1 MSRVREGRHII
12 KRIIVRGVLVLDT
25 PTCLGNGDAE
35 GPTDLML
42 LHDSISPKAIL
53 TGSSI
58 AGALRNY
65 LHEYERDYGKSE
77 RRQDIAAKLF
87 GDLFA
92 YEDEKHLPEQQ
103 KLKTKE
109 QDTQSP
115 LIIDDALS
123 SDIPIVELRDGVKID
138 SATGTAADKAKYDL
152 ELLLAGTQFSLSFEL
167 LIDKENDENQLKEA
181 LALALEGLKSSE
193 ISIGMKKRRGF
204 GRCHVDEWQVWEFD
218 LRQHSD
224 RLAWLAF
231 DRPWSEPYAKQPN
244 ISESIT
250 EALGIT
256 IRQQDK
262 RDRFS
267 IQATFKLAS
276 PLLIRSGQDSTGCAP
291 DVVHLKSE
299 RLVDKQKYFLATNI
313 RKGLFDYA
321 IQLLALLP
329 KEESLWTSENTEFF
343 LLAYKLLKPSKTKVP
358 VLSGTSLAG
367 VLRHRA
373 ERIVNT
379 LGKRQAIVNE
389 LFGFVE
395 EDSKQAKAS
404 RLVVHE
410 SVIKNT
416 ADLVQN
422 RIAIDR
428 FTGGAYHGALF
439 SEQPIFGSDETHLTL
454 ELELRQPKNA
464 EIGLLLLLLKDLWTS
479 DLPVGGESSIGRG
492 RLQGLEATMIRQIPG
507 KATQTWTISQD
518 GECLQVSE
526 ANADALGAFVSNF
539 SGEVAA

>member
-1 MSRVREGRHII
+1 MSREREGRHII
-12 KRIIVRGVLVLDT
+12 KRLIVRGVLVLDT

-115 LIIDDALS
+115 LIIDDAIS

-138 SATGTAADKAKYDL
+138 SATGTATDKAKYDL
-152 ELLLAGTQFSLSFEL
+152 ELLPAETQFPLSFEL
-167 LIDKENDENQLKEA
+167 LIDKENDENQLREA
-181 LALALEGLKSSE
+181 LALALEGLKSGE

-218 LRQHSD
+218 LTKHSD
-224 RLAWLAF
+224 RLAWLTF
-231 DRPWSEPYAKQPN
+231 ERSWGKSYPKPLTDRLLSNKQLRKLKLEKP
-244 ISESIT
+244 
-250 EALGIT
+250 
-256 IRQQDK
+256 DK
-262 RDRFS
+262 RDRLF
-267 IQATFKLAS
+267 IHAKFKLAS
-276 PLLIRSGQDSTGCAP
+276 PLLIRSGQDLIQNSTANQSQSTTSQNSKRCTP
-291 DVVHLKSE
+291 DVVHLHSQRNGK
-299 RLVDKQKYFLATNI
+299 
-313 RKGLFDYA
+313 
-321 IQLLALLP
+321 
-329 KEESLWTSENTEFF
+329 
-343 LLAYKLLKPSKTKVP
+343 LKPV
-358 VLSGTSLAG
+358 VSGTSLAG
-367 VLRHRA
+367 VLWHRA

-379 LGKRQAIVNE
+379 LGKDLEIVNN
-389 LFGFVE
+389 LFGFVKE
-395 EDSKQAKAS
+395 QSSQAKAS
-404 RLVVHE
+404 RLVIHE
-410 SVIKNT
+410 SEVESEST
-416 ADLVQN
+416 DSLVQS

-439 SEQPIFGSDETHLTL
+439 NEQPIFGIENKDDGKKSQKGKDKSKQVNKTKHFEL
-454 ELELRQPKNA
+454 ELELRQPQEY
-464 EIGLLLLLLKDLWTS
+464 EIGLLLLLIKDLWTG
-479 DLPVGGESSIGRG
+479 DLPIGGTSSIGRG
-492 RLQGLEATMIRQIPG
+492 RLQGVEATIVWQQLG
-507 KATQTWTISQD
+507 KLEQKWTISQD
-518 GECLQVSE
+518 NGQLLLTAQNKQRLEEFVQKFVKE
-526 ANADALGAFVSNF
+526 AL
-539 SGEVAA
+539 